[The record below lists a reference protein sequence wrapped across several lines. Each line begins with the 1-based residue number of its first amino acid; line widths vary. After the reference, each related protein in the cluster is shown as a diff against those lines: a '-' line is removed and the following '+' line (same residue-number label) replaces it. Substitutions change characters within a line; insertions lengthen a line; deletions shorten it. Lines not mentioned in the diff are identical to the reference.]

1 MPVTRRLLTLALI
14 PLLLFLVA
22 CGGDDD
28 DDGDAGGDQPSASD
42 SGGSGDSGDS
52 DSSDG
57 DGDGDSDANVDD
69 AEAILENCPE
79 LIASFGTIAA
89 IGGGGDPSADFDIND
104 AVEAFQNAADQAPD
118 EIKADMQI
126 MADAFADFSA
136 AIEEVGVDLNDPAS
150 FATLDAEQQAQLLE
164 ALESFDNPELTE
176 ASANLSAYFTE
187 HCS

>member
-1 MPVTRRLLTLALI
+1 MTLALI

-42 SGGSGDSGDS
+42 SGGS

-79 LIASFGTIAA
+79 LLASFGAISA
-89 IGGGGDPSADFDIND
+89 IGGGGDPSADFDVND

-118 EIKADMQI
+118 EIKADMQV

-136 AIEEVGVDLNDPAS
+136 AIEDVGVDLNDPAS
-150 FATLDAEQQAQLLE
+150 FAALNAEQQAQLLE
-164 ALESFDNPELTE
+164 ALQSFDSPALTE
-176 ASANLSAYFTE
+176 ANANLTAYFTE
-187 HCS
+187 NCS

>member
-42 SGGSGDSGDS
+42 SGGSGDS
-52 DSSDG
+52 DSS

-79 LIASFGTIAA
+79 LISMFGAFSA
-89 IGGGGDPSADFDIND
+89 GGFAGGSSNTDIDFEE
-104 AVEAFQNAADQAPD
+104 AVEVFQNAAANAPD
-118 EIKADMQI
+118 EIKADMEVL
-126 MADAFADFSA
+126 AEAFATFYTTLED
-136 AIEEVGVDLNDPAS
+136 VGVDLADPAS
-150 FATLDAEQQAQLLE
+150 FAALDASQQAELQT
-164 ALESFDNPELTE
+164 ALESLSGPELEE
-176 ASANLSAYFTE
+176 ASANLDAYFTE
-187 HCS
+187 NCS

>member
-14 PLLLFLVA
+14 PLLLFLIA

-28 DDGDAGGDQPSASD
+28 DDSAGGGDQPSATE
-42 SGGSGDSGDS
+42 SGGGGGGADD
-52 DSSDG
+52 
-57 DGDGDSDANVDD
+57 DADEDADDDADVDIDD

-79 LIASFGTIAA
+79 LIASFGAIAA
-89 IGGGGDPSADFDIND
+89 IGGGGDPSADFDVND

-118 EIKADMQI
+118 EIKADMQV

-150 FATLDAEQQAQLLE
+150 FASLDAGQQAQLLA
-164 ALESFDNPELTE
+164 ALQSFDSPELTE
-176 ASANLSAYFTE
+176 ANANLTAYFTE